1 MLGKVSLEG
10 LEFHSYHGVY
20 AHERSSG
27 NKFEVDILVDTH
39 FDDSAFQD
47 ELSGTINY
55 EDLYSIVKV
64 GMEKPSK
71 LLETVA
77 HSIAEKTL
85 STFPEAI
92 SVEVKISKFNPPI
105 GGVCKKAS
113 VVVNESQ
120 IIPRLEATKI

>member
-10 LEFHSYHGVY
+10 LEFHAYHGVY

-27 NKFEVDILVDTH
+27 NKFEVDILVDTR
-39 FDDSAFQD
+39 FSDSAFQD

-55 EDLYSIVKV
+55 EDLYAIVKAE
-64 GMEKPSK
+64 MEKPSK
-71 LLETVA
+71 LLETVGHA
-77 HSIAEKTL
+77 IAKQTL
-85 STFPEAI
+85 QSFKEAV

-113 VVVNESQ
+113 VVVNKN
-120 IIPRLEATKI
+120 R